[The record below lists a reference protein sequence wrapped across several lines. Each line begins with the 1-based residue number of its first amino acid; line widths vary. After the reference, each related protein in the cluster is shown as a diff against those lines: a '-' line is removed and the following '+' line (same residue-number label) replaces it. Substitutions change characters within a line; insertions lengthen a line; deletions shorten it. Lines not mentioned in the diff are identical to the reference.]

1 MSINNLLNL
10 KKAQIRIF
18 PFHTNDTSFIL
29 YNDLPTS
36 YLLSLLIWKL
46 WFNLNQFV
54 FDYVYHTKKYIDKT
68 LINLSDYKEDYFI
81 FYLENYYHSSNYAMW
96 FLSLVLDKIEELE
109 TKPHIIIHTI
119 KTPSEEIKKLIEKYD
134 FMLLVVNWDFEE
146 FFYKLFWNNSPIEE
160 ISNIY
165 YRDDSWKIYIN
176 EKANVVS
183 DLDNYVLP
191 AYASKYYT
199 NFAKSKDYVISML
212 DEDDETT
219 DKDIYYKRPKEQ
231 VIESFRYSSETAVML
246 TTWRWCKYNCSY
258 CYRWVKYSAIRQ
270 ISLDTIKKDLDYL
283 SELKYEYVY
292 LYDDCF
298 ITTNMDRLEAL
309 VDLLSKYDFVYWI
322 SVRFEVCSSEVL
334 DKISKLRIEKI
345 QIWLQSISIEGN
357 KETKRWFN
365 KTRFEETLWKLG
377 SLWIK
382 VSLDLIIW
390 LPWEWLKW
398 FLKTFNYAISLNPSG
413 IHVNTLFLNPW
424 TELYKKQKEYWITT
438 DNSKSIA
445 SLFHVNTVKSS
456 NDFSEKDVIM
466 AKKYVS
472 YYMKKI
478 KSIDF
483 VLR

>member
-134 FMLLVVNWDFEE
+134 FILLVVNWDFEE

-176 EKANVVS
+176 EKADVVS

-258 CYRWVKYSAIRQ
+258 CYRWVKYSAVRQ
-270 ISLDTIKKDLDYL
+270 ISLETIKKDLDYL

-322 SVRFEVCSSEVL
+322 SVRFEVCNSKVL
-334 DKISKLRIEKI
+334 DILSRINIQRI
-345 QIWLQSISIEGN
+345 QIWLQSISIEVN

-365 KTRFEETLWKLG
+365 KKMFEDVVSRVTN
-377 SLWIK
+377 LWINI
-382 VSLDLIIW
+382 SLDLIIW

-398 FLKTFNYAISLNPSG
+398 FLKTFNYAVSLNPSS
-413 IHVNTLFLNPW
+413 IHINTLFLNPW
-424 TELYKKQKEYWITT
+424 TELYAKQKEYWIITNNDKTT
-438 DNSKSIA
+438 RN
-445 SLFHVNTVKSS
+445 LFHVKPVISS
-456 NDFSEKDVIM
+456 NDFTQKDIKM
-466 AKKYVS
+466 AKTYVS
-472 YYMKKI
+472 YYINKLKN
-478 KSIDF
+478 IDII
-483 VLR
+483 LR